1 MKSFIMEVSKK
12 ESVNGE
18 NQYVKQGE
26 VTIFY
31 PLLSEMGIAVDPKE
45 EDKDGFPV
53 YADEKVQFVFD
64 ATLAAVK
71 AMARNKLKSGTAELK
86 EGASIADT
94 VEALLESGGNKGEA
108 LAAQRE
114 MLATFKTFLAKTG
127 KKEAVQAAVYDLAR
141 NKTGLA
147 LQSAEK
153 KGKFQGYLTDFAS
166 SLTAEQSARFSRAL
180 ISLNEACESGDPLD
194 DM

>member
-1 MKSFIMEVSKK
+1 MNKFTMEVSKK
-12 ESVNGE
+12 EVVGGKNE
-18 NQYVKQGE
+18 YVKQGE

-31 PLLSEMGIAVDPKE
+31 PLLAEMGIQIEPKE
-45 EDKDGFPV
+45 TDKEGFPV

-71 AMARNKLKSGTAELK
+71 AMARNKLVSGTATLK
-86 EGASIADT
+86 EGASIAET
-94 VEALLESGGNKGEA
+94 VEQLLESGGNKGEA
-108 LAAQRE
+108 LAAVRE
-114 MLATFKTFLAKTG
+114 MLAAFKAFLATTG

-141 NKTGLA
+141 NKAGLA

-153 KGKFQGYLTDFAS
+153 KQKFSVYLTDFAAT
-166 SLTAEQSARFSRAL
+166 LNAEQSTRFARAL
-180 ISLNEACESGDPLD
+180 MSLNESCESGDPLD